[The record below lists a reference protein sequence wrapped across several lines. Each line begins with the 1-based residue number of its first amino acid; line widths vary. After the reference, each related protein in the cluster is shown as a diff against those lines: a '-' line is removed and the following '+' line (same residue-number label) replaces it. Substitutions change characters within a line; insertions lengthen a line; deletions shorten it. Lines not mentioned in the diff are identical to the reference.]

1 MSKGALGLLSA
12 YWPED
17 TPRYA
22 HVPLKTV
29 GDTTIYPIAAS
40 APQRVALVTA
50 SGKLTYG
57 ELAERARTFGN
68 ALRGRI
74 ERGARVALALNDPAE
89 LLIATFGAFEADAL
103 TFPYAGAPPKDAL
116 DAFAPDLV
124 IGENPP
130 GANAIAV
137 SFSAI
142 MSETG
147 KERAGRPDFRT
158 PILALAMPEAR
169 GEALHN
175 HRTLVAAGISVGAFY
190 LMNEDVSAMLLEPPT
205 NWWTIAMLLGAMNR
219 GATIWAGW
227 QRELPQLPTS
237 LDYVVCEWDRAA
249 ALLDDELGAALTG
262 KIKAGLV
269 VAIEQPF
276 STSRRLRIA
285 RRLRADVMTLLGRS
299 DLGPIAA
306 SHPAWYLNDAA
317 GIPLPSVDL
326 RPLNPTDG
334 QPLNIGWEVVD
345 SAELG
350 VKSAL
355 APAGGALVE
364 GWLRSN
370 LIAQIDPTGFYFLV
384 RDEQRDRLRSV

>member
-29 GDTTIYPIAAS
+29 GDTTIYPIAAA
-40 APQRVALVTA
+40 APERIALKTG
-50 SGKLTYG
+50 STDLTYG
-57 ELAERARTFGN
+57 ELAEKARIFGK
-68 ALRGRI
+68 ALRDRVA
-74 ERGARVALALNDPAE
+74 RGARVAIALDDPLE
-89 LLIATFGAFEADAL
+89 LLIAMFGAFEADVL
-103 TFPYAGAPPKDAL
+103 TFLHSGAPPKEAL
-116 DAFAPDLV
+116 DAFAPELV
-124 IGENPP
+124 VGENPP
-130 GANAIAV
+130 DGTAPTATFA
-137 SFSAI
+137 AL
-142 MSETG
+142 MSEPG
-147 KERAGRPDFRT
+147 KERSGRPDFRT
-158 PILALAMPEAR
+158 LILAMAMPAGH

-175 HRTLVAAGISVGAFY
+175 HRTLVATGISVGAFY
-190 LMNEDVSAMLLEPPT
+190 LLNEDITVLLLEPPT
-205 NWWTIAMLLGAMNR
+205 NWWTIAILLGAMNR

-227 QRELPQLPTS
+227 DEKLPQLPTS
-237 LDYVVCEWDRAA
+237 LNYVVCGWDRAGM
-249 ALLDDELGAALTG
+249 LLDDEVAALTG
-262 KIKAGLV
+262 RISAGLI
-269 VAIEQPF
+269 VAIDRPF
-276 STSRRLRIA
+276 STSRRLRIG

-299 DLGPIAA
+299 DLGPIVA

-355 APAGGALVE
+355 APAGGTLVE

-370 LIAQIDPTGFYFLV
+370 IIAQIDPTGFYFLV
-384 RDEQRDRLRSV
+384 RDHRIRTA

>member
-29 GDTTIYPIAAS
+29 GDTTIYPIAITAPERIALKTGS
-40 APQRVALVTA
+40 ADLA
-50 SGKLTYG
+50 YG
-57 ELAERARTFGN
+57 ELAEKARIFGK
-68 ALRGRI
+68 ALRGRVQ
-74 ERGARVALALNDPAE
+74 RGARVAIALDDPSE
-89 LLIATFGAFEADAL
+89 LLIAMFGAFEADAL
-103 TFPYAGAPPKDAL
+103 TYPYSGAPPKEAL
-116 DAFAPDLV
+116 DAFAPELV
-124 IGENPP
+124 IGENPSGGTAP
-130 GANAIAV
+130 TVTFDALMAEA
-137 SFSAI
+137 
-142 MSETG
+142 G
-147 KERAGRPDFRT
+147 KERSGRPDFRA
-158 PILALAMPEAR
+158 PILALAMPDGH

-175 HRTLVAAGISVGAFY
+175 HRTLVATGISVGAFY
-190 LMNEDVSAMLLEPPT
+190 LLNEDITVLLLEPPT

-227 QRELPQLPTS
+227 GEQLPQLPTS
-237 LDYVVCEWDRAA
+237 LNYVVCGWDRAGM
-249 ALLDDELGAALTG
+249 LRDDEVAALTG
-262 KIKAGLV
+262 RISAGLI
-269 VAIEQPF
+269 VAVDRPF
-276 STSRRLRIA
+276 STSRRLRIG

-299 DLGPIAA
+299 DLGPIVA

-355 APAGGALVE
+355 APAGGTLVE

-384 RDEQRDRLRSV
+384 RDDRGVALRRV

>member
-22 HVPLKTV
+22 HVPLKSV
-29 GDTTIYPIAAS
+29 GDTTIYAIAAS
-40 APQRVALVTA
+40 AYERPALISAGGT
-50 SGKLTYG
+50 LTYG
-57 ELAERARTFGN
+57 ELTEKARTFGN
-68 ALRGRI
+68 ALRGRV
-74 ERGARVALALNDPAE
+74 ERGARVALALQDPAE
-89 LLIATFGAFEADAL
+89 LLIAMFGAFEAEVL
-103 TFPYAGAPPKDAL
+103 TFLNAGIPSKEAL
-116 DAFAPDLV
+116 DAFAPDL
-124 IGENPP
+124 IGENA
-130 GANAIAV
+130 GTAAA
-137 SFSAI
+137 SFASI
-142 MSETG
+142 MSEPGT
-147 KERAGRPDFRT
+147 ERRGRPDFRT
-158 PILALAMPEAR
+158 PILALAMPDAR

-175 HRTLVAAGISVGAFY
+175 HRSLVATGISVGAFY
-190 LMNEDVSAMLLEPPT
+190 LLNDDISVLLLEPPV
-205 NWWTIAMLLGAMNR
+205 NWWSIAMLLGAMHR
-219 GATIWAGW
+219 GATVWAGW

-237 LDYVVCEWDRAA
+237 LDYAVCGWDRVGT
-249 ALLDDELGAALTG
+249 LLDNQVGALLTG

-269 VAIEQPF
+269 VAIESQF
-276 STSRRLRIA
+276 STSRRLRMA

-299 DLGPIAA
+299 DLGPIVA

-345 SAELG
+345 SAEMG

-355 APAGGALVE
+355 APAGGTIVE

-370 LIAQIDPTGFYFLV
+370 LIAQIDPTGFYFLM
-384 RDEQRDRLRSV
+384 RDDRIRTA

>member
-29 GDTTIYPIAAS
+29 GETTIYAIAAN
-40 APQRVALVTA
+40 APERVALRNDDA
-50 SGKLTYG
+50 ELTYG
-57 ELAERARTFGN
+57 ELTEKARVFGK
-68 ALRGRI
+68 ALRGRVD
-74 ERGARVALALNDPAE
+74 RGARVAIALDDAAE
-89 LLIATFGAFEADAL
+89 LLIAMFGAFEAEVL
-103 TFPYAGAPPKDAL
+103 SFPHSGAPPRAAL

-124 IGENPP
+124 VGENPP
-130 GANAIAV
+130 GGTAPAV
-137 SFSAI
+137 SFETL
-142 MSETG
+142 MSEPG
-147 KERAGRPDFRT
+147 KERSGRADFRT
-158 PILALAMPEAR
+158 PILAMAMPDGH

-175 HRTLVAAGISVGAFY
+175 HRTLVATGISMGAFY
-190 LMNEDVSAMLLEPPT
+190 LLNGDITVLLLEPPT
-205 NWWTIAMLLGAMNR
+205 NWWTVAMLLGAMNR
-219 GATIWAGW
+219 GATIWVGW
-227 QRELPQLPTS
+227 EDKLPRLPTS
-237 LDYVVCEWDRAA
+237 LNYVVCGWDRAGM
-249 ALLDDELGAALTG
+249 LLDDEIAALAGRIT
-262 KIKAGLV
+262 AGLV
-269 VAIEQPF
+269 VAIERPF
-276 STSRRLRIA
+276 STSRRLRIG

-299 DLGPIAA
+299 DLGPIVA

-334 QPLNIGWEVVD
+334 QPLNIGWEVVE

-355 APAGGALVE
+355 APAGGTIVE
-364 GWLRSN
+364 GWLRTS

-384 RDEQRDRLRSV
+384 RDDRLKTI

>member
-29 GDTTIYPIAAS
+29 GDTTIYAIAAA
-40 APQRVALVTA
+40 APERVALMSTGGA
-50 SGKLTYG
+50 LTYG
-57 ELAERARTFGN
+57 ELAEKARLFGR
-68 ALRGRI
+68 ALRGRV
-74 ERGARVALALNDPAE
+74 ERGTRVAIALNDPAE
-89 LLIATFGAFEADAL
+89 MLIAMFGAFEADVL
-103 TFPYAGAPPKDAL
+103 SFPHSGAPPKEAL

-124 IGENPP
+124 VGENPP
-130 GANAIAV
+130 GGAV
-137 SFSAI
+137 PTMSFETI
-142 MSETG
+142 MSEPG
-147 KERAGRPDFRT
+147 KDRSGRADFRT
-158 PILALAMPEAR
+158 PILAIAMPDGR

-175 HRTLVAAGISVGAFY
+175 HRTLVATGISVGAFY
-190 LMNEDVSAMLLEPPT
+190 LLAEDISMLLLEPPT

-219 GATIWAGW
+219 GATIWVGW
-227 QRELPQLPTS
+227 GGTLPQLPDS
-237 LDYVVCEWDRAA
+237 LNYVVCGWDRAGM
-249 ALLDDELGAALTG
+249 LLDDELEALTG
-262 KIKAGLV
+262 RISAGLV
-269 VAIEQPF
+269 VAIDRPF
-276 STSRRLRIA
+276 STSRRLRIS

-299 DLGPIAA
+299 DLGPIVA

-355 APAGGALVE
+355 APAGGTVVE
-364 GWLRSN
+364 GWLRSS

-384 RDEQRDRLRSV
+384 RDDRLRTI

>member
-29 GDTTIYPIAAS
+29 GDTTIYAIAAT
-40 APQRVALVTA
+40 APERVALTNGA
-50 SGKLTYG
+50 RSITYG
-57 ELAERARTFGN
+57 ELATKARAFGR
-68 ALRGRI
+68 ALRGRVD
-74 ERGARVALALNDPAE
+74 RGARVAIALDDPAE
-89 LLIATFGAFEADAL
+89 LLIAMLGAFDAEVL
-103 TFPYAGAPPKDAL
+103 TFPHAGAPLKEAL
-116 DAFAPDLV
+116 DAFAPDLIV
-124 IGENPP
+124 GENLPAENVPSVTFDALMTEP
-130 GANAIAV
+130 GKDR
-137 SFSAI
+137 
-142 MSETG
+142 T
-147 KERAGRPDFRT
+147 GRPDFRT
-158 PILALAMPEAR
+158 PILAMAMPYGR
-169 GEALHN
+169 GEVVHN
-175 HRTLVAAGISVGAFY
+175 HRSLVATGISIGAFY
-190 LMNEDVSAMLLEPPT
+190 LMAEDVTILLLEPPT
-205 NWWTIAMLLGAMNR
+205 NWWTVAMLLGAMNR
-219 GATIWAGW
+219 GATVWAGW
-227 QRELPQLPTS
+227 EAEIPQLPTS
-237 LDYVVCEWDRAA
+237 LNYVVCGWDRANL
-249 ALLDDELGAALTG
+249 LLDDEFEALTG
-262 KIKAGLV
+262 RISAGLV
-269 VAIEQPF
+269 VAIERAF

-299 DLGPIAA
+299 DLGPIVA

-355 APAGGALVE
+355 APAGGTIVE
-364 GWLRSN
+364 GWLRSG

-384 RDEQRDRLRSV
+384 RDNREGALRRI

>member
-29 GDTTIYPIAAS
+29 GDTTIYAIAAN
-40 APQRVALVTA
+40 APDRIALRTGVTE
-50 SGKLTYG
+50 LTYG
-57 ELAERARTFGN
+57 ALAEKARLFAN
-68 ALRGRI
+68 ALRGRVA
-74 ERGARVALALNDPAE
+74 RGARVALVLHDPAE
-89 LLIATFGAFEADAL
+89 LLIALFGAFEAEVL
-103 TFPYAGAPPKDAL
+103 SLPNSGPPPKEAL

-124 IGENPP
+124 VGENPP
-130 GANAIAV
+130 AGTAPAV
-137 SFSAI
+137 TFEAL
-142 MSETG
+142 MSEPG
-147 KERAGRPDFRT
+147 KERSGRPDFRT
-158 PILALAMPEAR
+158 PILAMAMPGGR

-175 HRTLVAAGISVGAFY
+175 HRTLVATGISVGAFY
-190 LMNEDVSAMLLEPPT
+190 LLTEDITVLLLELPT
-205 NWWTIAMLLGAMNR
+205 NWWTVAMLLGAMNR
-219 GATIWAGW
+219 GATVWAGW
-227 QRELPQLPTS
+227 EGELPRLPTS
-237 LDYVVCEWDRAA
+237 LNYVVCGWDRAGM
-249 ALLDDELGAALTG
+249 LLDDEIEALTG
-262 KIKAGLV
+262 RITAGLV
-269 VAIEQPF
+269 VAIDRPF

-299 DLGPIAA
+299 DLGPIVA

-355 APAGGALVE
+355 APAGGTVVD
-364 GWLRSN
+364 GWLRTS

-384 RDEQRDRLRSV
+384 RDDRLKTI

>member
-22 HVPLKTV
+22 HVPLKTA
-29 GDTTIYPIAAS
+29 GDTTIYAIAAT
-40 APQRVALVTA
+40 APERVALVTKGA
-50 SGKLTYG
+50 PLTYG
-57 ELAERARTFGN
+57 ELTEKARIFGK
-68 ALRGRI
+68 ALRGHV
-74 ERGARVALALNDPAE
+74 ERGARVAIALHDPAE
-89 LLIATFGAFEADAL
+89 LLIAIFGAFEADVL
-103 TFPYAGAPPKDAL
+103 TFPHVGVPLKEAL

-124 IGENPP
+124 VGEQPP
-130 GANAIAV
+130 NGTAPAV
-137 SFSAI
+137 SFSAL
-142 MSETG
+142 MTETG
-147 KERAGRPDFRT
+147 KERSGRPDFRT
-158 PILALAMPEAR
+158 PILAMAMPDGR

-175 HRTLVAAGISVGAFY
+175 HRTLVATGISVGAFY
-190 LMNEDVSAMLLEPPT
+190 LLTDDISVVLLEPPT

-227 QRELPQLPTS
+227 ESNLPKLPTS
-237 LDYVVCEWDRAA
+237 LDYVVCSWDRASL
-249 ALLDDELGAALTG
+249 LLDDELGEALTG
-262 KIKAGLV
+262 RIKAGLV
-269 VAIEQPF
+269 VAIERPF
-276 STSRRLRIA
+276 STSRRLRIG
-285 RRLRADVMTLLGRS
+285 RHLRADVMTLLGRS
-299 DLGPIAA
+299 DLGPVVA

-355 APAGGALVE
+355 APAGGTIVE
-364 GWLRSN
+364 GWLRSS
-370 LIAQIDPTGFYFLV
+370 LIAQIDPTGFYFLM
-384 RDEQRDRLRSV
+384 RDDRIRTV

>member
-29 GDTTIYPIAAS
+29 GDTTIYAIAAI
-40 APQRVALVTA
+40 APERVALK
-50 SGKLTYG
+50 SGAAELTYG
-57 ELAERARTFGN
+57 ELAEKARILGK
-68 ALRGRI
+68 ALRGRV
-74 ERGARVALALNDPAE
+74 ERGARVALALSDPAE
-89 LLIATFGAFEADAL
+89 LLIAMFGAFEADVL
-103 TFPYAGAPPKDAL
+103 SLPNAGAPPKEAL
-116 DAFAPDLV
+116 DAFAPELV
-124 IGENPP
+124 VGENPP
-130 GANAIAV
+130 EGTAPTVTFDAL
-137 SFSAI
+137 
-142 MSETG
+142 MSEPG
-147 KERAGRPDFRT
+147 KERSGRPDFRT
-158 PILALAMPEAR
+158 PILAMAMPGGH

-175 HRTLVAAGISVGAFY
+175 HRTLVATGISVGAFY
-190 LMNEDVSAMLLEPPT
+190 LLGEDITILLLEPPT

-227 QRELPQLPTS
+227 EAELPPLPVS
-237 LDYVVCEWDRAA
+237 LNYVVCGWDRAGM
-249 ALLDDELGAALTG
+249 LLEDEVEALTG
-262 KIKAGLV
+262 RITAGLV
-269 VAIEQPF
+269 VAIERPF

-299 DLGPIAA
+299 DLGPIVA

-355 APAGGALVE
+355 APAGGTLVE

-384 RDEQRDRLRSV
+384 RDDRLRPA

>member
-29 GDTTIYPIAAS
+29 GDTTIYAIAAT
-40 APQRVALVTA
+40 APERVALRTSA
-50 SGKLTYG
+50 ATLTYG
-57 ELAERARTFGN
+57 ELTERARIFGK
-68 ALRGRI
+68 ALRGRV
-74 ERGARVALALNDPAE
+74 ERGARVAIALDDPAE
-89 LLIATFGAFEADAL
+89 LLIAMFGAFEADVL
-103 TFPYAGAPPKDAL
+103 TFPHSGAPPREAL
-116 DAFAPDLV
+116 EAFAPDLL
-124 IGENPP
+124 IGENSREETPTT
-130 GANAIAV
+130 A
-137 SFSAI
+137 SF
-142 MSETG
+142 ETMMAEPG
-147 KERAGRPDFRT
+147 KERSGRPDFRT
-158 PILALAMPEAR
+158 PILAMALPGGR

-175 HRTLVAAGISVGAFY
+175 HRTLVATGISVGAFY
-190 LMNEDVSAMLLEPPT
+190 LLGKDITILLLEPPP
-205 NWWTIAMLLGAMNR
+205 NWWTIALLLGAMNR

-227 QRELPQLPTS
+227 EAELPQLPVS
-237 LDYVVCEWDRAA
+237 INYAVCGWDRAGM
-249 ALLDDELGAALTG
+249 LLEDELEALTRR
-262 KIKAGLV
+262 ITAGLI
-269 VAIEQPF
+269 VAIDRPF
-276 STSRRLRIA
+276 STSRRTRIA

-299 DLGPIAA
+299 DLGPIVA

-345 SAELG
+345 SAEVG

-355 APAGGALVE
+355 APVGGTIVE

-384 RDEQRDRLRSV
+384 RDDRLRSA

>member
-29 GDTTIYPIAAS
+29 GETTIYPIAAT
-40 APQRVALVTA
+40 APQRIAFVSAGGT
-50 SGKLTYG
+50 LTYG
-57 ELAERARTFGN
+57 ELVEKARTFGK

-74 ERGARVALALNDPAE
+74 ERGARIALALSDPIE
-89 LLIATFGAFEADAL
+89 LLIAMFGAFEADAL
-103 TFPYAGAPPKDAL
+103 TFAHAGPPRKDDL
-116 DAFAPDLV
+116 DAFAPDLIV
-124 IGENPP
+124 GETSFD
-130 GANAIAV
+130 GVASYAAIT
-137 SFSAI
+137 
-142 MSETG
+142 SEPG
-147 KERAGRPDFRT
+147 KERSGRPDFRT
-158 PILALAMPEAR
+158 PILALPMPDAQ

-175 HRTLVAAGISVGAFY
+175 HRSLVATGISVGAFY
-190 LMNEDVSAMLLEPPT
+190 LLNDDISVLLLEPPT
-205 NWWTIAMLLGAMNR
+205 NWWSLAMLLGAMNR

-227 QRELPQLPTS
+227 QRELPPLPTS
-237 LDYVVCEWDRAA
+237 LDYVVCGWDRAN
-249 ALLDDELGAALTG
+249 ALLDDHLGDALSG
-262 KIKAGLV
+262 RIKAGLV
-269 VAIEQPF
+269 VAIDQPF
-276 STSRRLRIA
+276 GTSRRLRIA

-299 DLGPIAA
+299 DLGPIVA

-334 QPLNIGWEVVD
+334 QPLNIGWEAVE

-355 APAGGALVE
+355 APAGGTIVE
-364 GWLRSN
+364 GWLRAN

-384 RDEQRDRLRSV
+384 RDDRLKRVVL

>member
-29 GDTTIYPIAAS
+29 GDTTIYAIAAS
-40 APQRVALVTA
+40 APDRVALKTA
-50 SGKLTYG
+50 SAELTYG
-57 ELAERARTFGN
+57 ELAEKALVFGK
-68 ALRGRI
+68 ALRGRV
-74 ERGARVALALNDPAE
+74 ERGARVAIALNDPAE
-89 LLIATFGAFEADAL
+89 LLIAMFGAFEADVL
-103 TFPYAGAPPKDAL
+103 SFPHSGAPSKEAL
-116 DAFAPDLV
+116 GAFAPDLV
-124 IGENPP
+124 VGENPP
-130 GANAIAV
+130 DGTAPTV
-137 SFSAI
+137 SFNAI
-142 MSETG
+142 MSEAG
-147 KERAGRPDFRT
+147 KERSGRPDFRT
-158 PILALAMPEAR
+158 PILAMAMPGGH

-175 HRTLVAAGISVGAFY
+175 HRTLVATGISVGAFY
-190 LMNEDVSAMLLEPPT
+190 LLAEDITVLLLEPPT
-205 NWWTIAMLLGAMNR
+205 NWWTVAMLLGAMNR

-227 QRELPQLPTS
+227 EPTLPQLPIS
-237 LDYVVCEWDRAA
+237 LNYVVCGWDRAGM
-249 ALLDDELGAALTG
+249 LLDDEIEALTG
-262 KIKAGLV
+262 RITAGLV
-269 VAIEQPF
+269 VAIDRPF
-276 STSRRLRIA
+276 STSRRLRIG
-285 RRLRADVMTLLGRS
+285 RRLRADTLTMLGRS
-299 DLGPIAA
+299 DLGPIVA

-355 APAGGALVE
+355 APAGGTIVE
-364 GWLRSN
+364 GWLRTS

-384 RDEQRDRLRSV
+384 RDDHLKPVPL

>member
-29 GDTTIYPIAAS
+29 GDTTIYAVAAS
-40 APQRVALVTA
+40 APDRVALK
-50 SGKLTYG
+50 SGGAALTYG
-57 ELAERARTFGN
+57 ELAEKARVFGK
-68 ALRGRI
+68 ALRGRV
-74 ERGARVALALNDPAE
+74 ERGARIAIALSDPFE
-89 LLIATFGAFEADAL
+89 MLIAMFGAFEADVL
-103 TFPYAGAPPKDAL
+103 TFPHAGAPPKEAL

-124 IGENPP
+124 VGENPP
-130 GANAIAV
+130 EGTAPTA
-137 SFSAI
+137 SFNTI
-142 MSETG
+142 MSEPG
-147 KERAGRPDFRT
+147 KERSGRPDFRT
-158 PILALAMPEAR
+158 PILAMAMPGGR

-175 HRTLVAAGISVGAFY
+175 HRTLVATGISVGAFY
-190 LMNEDVSAMLLEPPT
+190 LLAEDITILLLEPPS
-205 NWWTIAMLLGAMNR
+205 NWWTIAMLLGGLNR
-219 GATIWAGW
+219 GATVWAGW
-227 QRELPQLPTS
+227 EGELPQLPVS
-237 LDYVVCEWDRAA
+237 LNYAVCGWDRAGMLLEDEVE
-249 ALLDDELGAALTG
+249 AL
-262 KIKAGLV
+262 AGRISAGFI
-269 VAIEQPF
+269 VAIDRPF
-276 STSRRLRIA
+276 SISRRMRIG
-285 RRLRADVMTLLGRS
+285 RRLRADVLTLLGRS
-299 DLGPIAA
+299 DLGPIVA

-355 APAGGALVE
+355 APAGGTIVD
-364 GWLRSN
+364 GWLRSS

-384 RDEQRDRLRSV
+384 RDDREVLLRRV